1 MPDQNNGGRPAGGDL
16 LDGPLLELDGYLH
29 EITADARNIG
39 AALDRDPDAIAGYV
53 ETPPVRF
60 GRYCAIP
67 STFWPELDIPSGVAG
82 ALASCLGMTLVW
94 ERFAYADPNVLL
106 ASPGPS
112 LSGGVVSALAD
123 HDQYLRY
130 FTLLAEQPVHTFFG
144 LTEPGKGSAATE
156 LETTITPDGDG
167 WVLNGEKCYIGNG
180 ARAQLGVVFC
190 RRAPGPIGIEAVLV
204 DTSSPGFSGE
214 LLATVGL
221 RGARISRLR
230 FDNVRIPRENLLG
243 GHLRPTRRGL
253 RGALHILYRARPGIA
268 ATALG
273 CAQAACDYL
282 NQHERVGAERDRSR
296 LEDVLD
302 RIAAIRRLIYEVAA
316 DVDRGVVNTHRIGAV
331 KVAAARV
338 AEDAT
343 LLAAELLGPASL
355 IEHPWLEKCYR
366 DVRAF
371 EIMEGTANL
380 HLQSIFQGLLKGA
393 FLDGPVEAGNQHA
406 ARD

>member
-1 MPDQNNGGRPAGGDL
+1 MREPGNAP
-16 LDGPLLELDGYLH
+16 LDGLDELDGSVSTLDRYLC
-29 EITADARNIG
+29 EITGDVREIG
-39 AALDRDPDAIAGYV
+39 AALDRDPDAIADYLD
-53 ETPPVRF
+53 TPSVRF
-60 GRYCAIP
+60 GRYAAIP
-67 STFWPELDIPSGVAG
+67 ARFWPNQDIPIDVADC
-82 ALASCLGMTLVW
+82 LATCLGITLAW
-94 ERFAYADPNVLL
+94 ERFSYADPNVLL

-112 LSGGVVSALAD
+112 LSGGVITALAD
-123 HDQYLRY
+123 QDGYDRY
-130 FTLLAEQPVHTFFG
+130 FTLLAEQPLHTFFA

-156 LETTITPDGDG
+156 LETSLTPDGDG

-190 RRAPGPIGIEAVLV
+190 RRAPGPFGVEAVLV
-204 DTSSPGFSGE
+204 DTDTPGFSGE

-230 FDNVRIPRENLLG
+230 FDNVRVVLENLLG
-243 GHLRPTRRGL
+243 AHLRPTRRGL

-268 ATALG
+268 AMALG

-282 NQHERVGAERDRSR
+282 VQHEPVTAKPDRLR
-296 LEDVLD
+296 LESVLD
-302 RIAAIRRLIYEVAA
+302 RIAATRRLIYATAA
-316 DVDRGVVNTHRIGAV
+316 DLDRGVVNTHRIGAV

-355 IEHPWLEKCYR
+355 VEHPWLEKTYR

-380 HLQSIFQGLLKGA
+380 HRLSVFQGLLKGT
-393 FLDGPVEAGNQHA
+393 FLDEPIRTGNGHA
-406 ARD
+406 ARN